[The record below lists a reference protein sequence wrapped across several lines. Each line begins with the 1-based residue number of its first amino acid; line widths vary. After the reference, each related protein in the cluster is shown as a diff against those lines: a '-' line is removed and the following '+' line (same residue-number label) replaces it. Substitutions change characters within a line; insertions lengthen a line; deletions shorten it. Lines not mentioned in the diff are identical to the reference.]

1 MLNRKLIFIIL
12 ILPLLLS
19 GCIFS
24 IKQSGTSVDDSK
36 GGLFRSQTL
45 GDTWSQVT
53 TLYTLGGKTAR
64 FDAANVTA
72 MAFDALDDSSIYL
85 GTQQDGLFYSYN
97 YGDGWFQ
104 TLGGRGTVNDVLVDP
119 QDSCTIY
126 AAVHNTIYRSTDCSR
141 NWQPVYFE
149 TLQGKYV
156 TALAI
161 SNRDNKIVYAGTS
174 GGTLL
179 KSNDYGISWDAMNR
193 FDDNIK
199 EILVLED
206 QTAKTVYA
214 VTQQKGLYKS
224 EDEGLSWTDLR
235 ELSVDQAEVD
245 EDALFK
251 DLLVEEQAKKEKNN
265 RTAISR
271 VIKDKEEE
279 LGRDL
284 TEAETEA
291 VTSDFKYLTTQE
303 IAELERTKKYLTLS
317 KVGEAKVVAAAS
329 LDRSLPDSI
338 IYAGK
343 GTVYRLVD
351 GKYGKMWQQIK
362 LLTPQGKEVIYS
374 VLVNPQNPK
383 ELFYG
388 TSIAL
393 YHSVDGG
400 QNWSVSALPTNYSA
414 RFLSFSL
421 DNKFLYLGAYK
432 IKK

>member
-1 MLNRKLIFIIL
+1 MEKKLLVLIL
-12 ILPLLLS
+12 ILPLFLS

-24 IKQSGTSVDDSK
+24 LKDTGGTSADNSK

-45 GDTWSQVT
+45 GDSWDQVT
-53 TLYTLGGKTAR
+53 TLYTLGGKTAK

-72 MAFDALDDSSIYL
+72 MAFDVLDDSAIYL

-104 TLGGRGTVNDVLVDP
+104 TLNGAGTVNDILVDP

-126 AAVHNTIYRSTDCSR
+126 VAVHNTIYKSADCSR
-141 NWQPVYFE
+141 TWKPVYFE
-149 TLQGKYV
+149 TIVGKYV
-156 TALAI
+156 NSLAI
-161 SNRDNKIVYAGTS
+161 SNRDSKIVYAGTS

-179 KSNDYGISWDAMNR
+179 KSGDYGVSWDAVNR

-206 QTAKTVYA
+206 QTATTVYA

-224 EDEGLSWTDLR
+224 DDEGTTWTNLM
-235 ELSVDQAEVD
+235 ELSVDRAEID
-245 EDALFK
+245 EETIFQE
-251 DLLVEEQAKKEKNN
+251 LLVEEQIKKEKRN
-265 RTAISR
+265 RNTIDKAI
-271 VIKDKEEE
+271 EEKAAE
-279 LGRDL
+279 LQRDL
-284 TEAETEA
+284 TKAEIEAATR
-291 VTSDFKYLTTQE
+291 DLKYLTSQE
-303 IAELERTKKYLTLS
+303 IADLERNEKYKKLS
-317 KVGEAKVVAAAS
+317 QLSEARVVAAAS

-374 VLVNPQNPK
+374 VLVNPKNPK

-388 TSIAL
+388 TSLAL
-393 YHSVDGG
+393 YHSIDSG
-400 QNWSVSALPTNYSA
+400 QNWSVSALPTNFSA
-414 RFLSFSL
+414 RSISFSL